1 MPQMHF
7 SVDERSAKLL
17 AKRAKARGM
26 SLSRY
31 LAEIARS
38 QLRDEWPRGYL
49 DSVVGSCRK
58 TPLEEP
64 EDLALDDLELD
75 NS

>member
-1 MPQMHF
+1 MPQIHF

-17 AKRAKARGM
+17 AKRAKARGL

-31 LAEIARS
+31 LAEMARS
-38 QLRDEWPRGYL
+38 QLGDEWPKGYL

-64 EDLALDDLELD
+64 GDLLLDDVDLTEA
-75 NS
+75 